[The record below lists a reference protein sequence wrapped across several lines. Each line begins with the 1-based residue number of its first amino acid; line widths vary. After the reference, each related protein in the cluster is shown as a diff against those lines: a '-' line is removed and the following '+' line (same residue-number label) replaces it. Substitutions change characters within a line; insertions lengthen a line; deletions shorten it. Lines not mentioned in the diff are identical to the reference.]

1 MTTRYIC
8 TPSIASE
15 LTAPSPP
22 APSPIRY
29 ELGRQP
35 ANTKLSSH
43 VDVRVVRCRGGN
55 KKFRALRLDHGNFS
69 WGSENVTRKT
79 RIMDVTYN
87 ASNNELVRTKTLV
100 KSAVVQIDA
109 APFRAWY
116 QQHYGKKIGIK
127 VKNGEKVESEDIEGK
142 RSNALVKKLKER
154 NAKHAVA
161 ANIDAQFVT
170 GRLYALVTSRP
181 GQCGRCD
188 GYVLEG
194 KELDFYLKKMQK
206 KKSKAAAE

>member
-1 MTTRYIC
+1 MLQASWRGYRARRSMRRGAASSVIVWAC
-8 TPSIASE
+8 KRRIA
-15 LTAPSPP
+15 
-22 APSPIRY
+22 
-29 ELGRQP
+29 
-35 ANTKLSSH
+35 H
-43 VDVRVVRCRGGN
+43 
-55 KKFRALRLDHGNFS
+55 KKFRAIRLDSGNFS
-69 WGSENVTRKT
+69 WGSENTTHKT
-79 RIMDVTYN
+79 RILDVNYN

-116 QQHYGKKIGIK
+116 QQHYGKKIGVK
-127 VKNGEKVESEDIEGK
+127 VKNGEKVESEDIDAK
-142 RSNALVKKLKER
+142 RSSAVAKKLKER

-161 ANIDAQFVT
+161 ANVDAQFVT

-206 KKSKAAAE
+206 KKSKASAE

>member
-1 MTTRYIC
+1 MT
-8 TPSIASE
+8 
-15 LTAPSPP
+15 PP
-22 APSPIRY
+22 PFLSRRY

-35 ANTKLSSH
+35 ANTKLAASH
-43 VDVRVVRCRGGN
+43 AKDKKDAEGKLHKVTTGDVALVRCRGGN
-55 KKFRALRLDHGNFS
+55 MKYRALRLDHGNFS

-87 ASNNELVRTKTLV
+87 ASNNELVRTKTP
-100 KSAVVQIDA
+100 KSAVVQMDA

-127 VKNGEKVESEDIEGK
+127 VKNGEKVESEDIDEK
-142 RSNALVKKLKER
+142 RSNALAKKLKER
-154 NAKHAVA
+154 NAKHCRREHRPTVYHRAPVRA
-161 ANIDAQFVT
+161 
-170 GRLYALVTSRP
+170 VTSRP
-181 GQCGRCD
+181 GHCGRCD

-206 KKSKAAAE
+206 KKSKAGAE